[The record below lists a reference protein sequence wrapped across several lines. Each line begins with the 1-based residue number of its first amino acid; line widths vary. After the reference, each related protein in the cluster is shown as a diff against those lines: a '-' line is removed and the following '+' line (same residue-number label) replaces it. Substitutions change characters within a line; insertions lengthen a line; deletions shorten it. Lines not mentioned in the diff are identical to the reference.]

1 VAYVVKN
8 FPFLETVY
16 NSTRMDVSKRLH
28 WIIRFS
34 AYTSFVVQCILP
46 AYVFQSDIVLRLVY
60 FDLIMNQLVVGL
72 IALGLAT
79 YLFHYLEQD
88 ICSMLAEEKEL
99 VRLDEDVKI
108 KLRRLLPKFRY
119 YKRSLRAQFILSMC
133 TVFPLFIFEYSWSLW
148 KYYIPL
154 IGILGSSLAIIIVSK
169 QIRYAMNK
177 NKKFAKIVT
186 VEQLME

>member
-1 VAYVVKN
+1 
-8 FPFLETVY
+8 
-16 NSTRMDVSKRLH
+16 
-28 WIIRFS
+28 
-34 AYTSFVVQCILP
+34 
-46 AYVFQSDIVLRLVY
+46 
-60 FDLIMNQLVVGL
+60 MNQLVVGL